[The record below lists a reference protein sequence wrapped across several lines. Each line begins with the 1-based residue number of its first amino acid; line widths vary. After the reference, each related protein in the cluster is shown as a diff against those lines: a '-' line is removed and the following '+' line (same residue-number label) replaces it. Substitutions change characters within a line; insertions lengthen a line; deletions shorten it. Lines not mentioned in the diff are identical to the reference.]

1 MQQRIGKDGQLFN
14 SFLGAVLLVLLPV
27 AVFVY
32 EQVSG
37 HYLSDYGLLPR
48 NLSGLRG
55 IFFMPFLHG
64 DLSHLLSNMSALFVL
79 SWLGIYTFKRLY
91 WGMLLFVWLASGT
104 WTWIFARPDYHIG
117 ASGIVYGVAIFSLV
131 SGFLSKNK
139 SLQGLT
145 LLTAFLYGGFIWG
158 AFPWEYTRDISWE
171 GHLAGAVAGLA
182 VALVMRTEF
191 PKDPV
196 YSWDIEPEP
205 EIIDPEEAYWELP
218 EEKSAAKPDEP
229 EQSS

>member
-1 MQQRIGKDGQLFN
+1 MQQRIGKDGQVFN

-32 EQVSG
+32 EHVSG

-55 IFFMPFLHG
+55 ILFMPFLHG

-117 ASGIVYGVAIFSLV
+117 
-131 SGFLSKNK
+131 
-139 SLQGLT
+139 
-145 LLTAFLYGGFIWG
+145 
-158 AFPWEYTRDISWE
+158 
-171 GHLAGAVAGLA
+171 
-182 VALVMRTEF
+182 
-191 PKDPV
+191 
-196 YSWDIEPEP
+196 
-205 EIIDPEEAYWELP
+205 
-218 EEKSAAKPDEP
+218 
-229 EQSS
+229 